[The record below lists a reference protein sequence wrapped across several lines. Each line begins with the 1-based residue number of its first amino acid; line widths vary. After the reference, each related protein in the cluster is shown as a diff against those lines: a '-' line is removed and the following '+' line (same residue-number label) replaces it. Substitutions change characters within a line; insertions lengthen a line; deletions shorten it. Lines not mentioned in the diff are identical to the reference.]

1 MTIHVILF
9 YKNEKNIF
17 IKYETS
23 MRKKKMEIEL
33 NTCIFEIAFK
43 IDVSYL
49 SIFGVYFFFCYN
61 KMYQAV

>member
-23 MRKKKMEIEL
+23 IRKKKMEIEL

-49 SIFGVYFFFCYN
+49 SIFGVYFFLL
-61 KMYQAV
+61 